1 MRRRWLE
8 GATIL
13 MLAGFL
19 LAEGAAALFIDVP
32 FIKQEKNGCGAAS
45 IAMVMQYW
53 ARQQQRP
60 TTAAAEAREIQH
72 VLYSEQA
79 HGILASTVEDYFRK
93 NGYEAFAFAGE
104 WQDLREH
111 VWKGRPLMVALRP
124 LGNGKEL
131 HYVVVV
137 GVDEERHLVL
147 VNDPAERKLLP
158 FDRAEFEK
166 AWKATDYWTL
176 LAVPRA
182 SR

>member
-8 GATIL
+8 YVSVL
-13 MLAGFL
+13 SLAGIL
-19 LAEGAAALFIDVP
+19 LAQGPAALWLDVP

-53 ARQQQRP
+53 SRQQAHP
-60 TTAAAEAREIQH
+60 TGAAAEAGEIQRA
-72 VLYSEQA
+72 LYSEQA
-79 HGILASTVEDYFRK
+79 HGILASAVEDYFRK

-104 WQDLREH
+104 WQDLKEH
-111 VWKGRPLMVALRP
+111 VRKGRPLMVALRP

-137 GVDEERHLVL
+137 GVDDDRHLVL

-158 FDRAEFEK
+158 FERVEFEK
-166 AWKATDYWTL
+166 AWKATDDWTL

>member
-1 MRRRWLE
+1 
-8 GATIL
+8 
-13 MLAGFL
+13 MLAGIL

-53 ARQQQRP
+53 ARQQGHP
-60 TTAAAEAREIQH
+60 TSAAAEAGEIQR
-72 VLYSEQA
+72 VLYSQQA
-79 HGILASTVEDYFRK
+79 RGIRASAVEDYFRR
-93 NGYEAFAFAGE
+93 NGYQTFVFAGE
-104 WQDLREH
+104 WQDLKEH
-111 VWKGRPLMVALRP
+111 VRKGRPLMVALRP

-137 GVDEERHLVL
+137 GVDDERHLVL

-158 FDRAEFEK
+158 FERAEFEK
-166 AWKATDYWTL
+166 AWKATDDWTL